1 MMLSMDDLEAYFCCK
16 KIFGLGTC
24 EQPKHLSQ
32 LKTFVSEENL
42 AFIFVCEFPN
52 WFPIIVK

>member
-1 MMLSMDDLEAYFCCK
+1 MDDLEAYFCCK

-52 WFPIIVK
+52 WFPIVVK

>member
-1 MMLSMDDLEAYFCCK
+1 MGWKHIYCYN

-24 EQPKHLSQ
+24 GQPKHLFQ

-42 AFIFVCEFPN
+42 AFTVVCKFPN
-52 WFPIIVK
+52 WFPIVVK